1 MYIDSGLATSQ
12 QLQALTLNGLDRE
25 LARVSVRGEESFDS
39 LDSSDRGDGQNDDDN
54 ARSVESDSP
63 IPEEIALPLSRVF
76 I

>member
-25 LARVSVRGEESFDS
+25 LARVSMSGEESSDS
-39 LDSSDRGDGQNDDDN
+39 LDSDRADGQNDDDD
-54 ARSVESDSP
+54 ARSVESP
-63 IPEEIALPLSRVF
+63 ISEEIALLLSRVF